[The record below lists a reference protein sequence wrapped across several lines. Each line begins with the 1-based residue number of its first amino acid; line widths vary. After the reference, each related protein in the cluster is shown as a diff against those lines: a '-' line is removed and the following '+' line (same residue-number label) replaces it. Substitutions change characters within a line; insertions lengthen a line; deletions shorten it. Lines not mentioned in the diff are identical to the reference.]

1 MEPGPLKRLVSH
13 VGHLGLAA
21 GFTTLA
27 TLVGWG
33 VLEATRR
40 MDLAIAVPSALG
52 AVAAYAMRERT
63 EAEYKAGSKRLP
75 LWDWSANPSALAG
88 VLWAAAGAALVVL
101 IVAVR

>member
-13 VGHLGLAA
+13 VGHLSLAA

-27 TLVGWG
+27 TLAGWG
-33 VLEATRR
+33 IHEVTGRT
-40 MDLAIAVPSALG
+40 DLAIAVPSALG

-63 EAEYKAGSKRLP
+63 EAEHRARDKQLS
-75 LWDWSANPSALAG
+75 LWDWSSNPHAREG
-88 VLWAAAGAALVVL
+88 VLWAAVGAALVVL